1 VFQHENSR
9 KPLEPPVV
17 AEFVK
22 GSKPG
27 PGHRTVFSEDFGLE
41 EYDSVAYNKPL
52 AGSHSG
58 FVTTLRIAKANDRL
72 YQKGS
77 YLLQYEGVYR
87 FNAVPNTP
95 LMRGQVTARGVL
107 YGTLDSKGNFTP
119 LDGPIKVAIT
129 GGTDAYVTAH
139 GEITE
144 RQPKLENRL
153 LDISL

>member
-77 YLLQYEGVYR
+77 YLFQYEGVYR

-119 LDGPIKVAIT
+119 LNPV
-129 GGTDAYVTAH
+129 GGVLRTWRCSHSEIACPGADQVTFH
-139 GEITE
+139 SS
-144 RQPKLENRL
+144 L
-153 LDISL
+153 LGDPTSW

>member
-1 VFQHENSR
+1 MKILVS
-9 KPLEPPVV
+9 LLSPPVV

-27 PGHRTVFSEDFGLE
+27 PGHRTVFSDG
-41 EYDSVAYNKPL
+41 VAYNKPL

-77 YLLQYEGVYR
+77 YLFQYEGVYR

>member
-77 YLLQYEGVYR
+77 YLFQYEGVYR

-119 LDGPIKVAIT
+119 LNPVGGVFAHLEVLPLRNSLPWGGPGHLPLSPLGDPT
-129 GGTDAYVTAH
+129 
-139 GEITE
+139 
-144 RQPKLENRL
+144 
-153 LDISL
+153 SW